1 MEPSFPSNTSLT
13 FHLNSYKGRPH
24 NYLDQAYTKFIHVN
38 FFLTSLNDLMQVT
51 KNSASY
57 WEGKSDAESLQRV
70 YGISFPDP
78 KMLKEW
84 KHFQEEAAKRDHRK
98 IGRCRW
104 GEVASW

>member
-1 MEPSFPSNTSLT
+1 MTVKYMYLYTEKKSRKHPTQRNIELALCFLCVVLPSRSIPFL
-13 FHLNSYKGRPH
+13 HL
-24 NYLDQAYTKFIHVN
+24 
-38 FFLTSLNDLMQVT
+38 QVT

-98 IGRCRW
+98 IGMWRKRGTCKP
-104 GEVASW
+104 S

>member
-1 MEPSFPSNTSLT
+1 M
-13 FHLNSYKGRPH
+13 
-24 NYLDQAYTKFIHVN
+24 
-38 FFLTSLNDLMQVT
+38 T

-98 IGRCRW
+98 IGEWCERGREMGSWWAEKCY
-104 GEVASW
+104 EVLLDDRGNILENLYWSKELESQR

>member
-1 MEPSFPSNTSLT
+1 MYF
-13 FHLNSYKGRPH
+13 G
-24 NYLDQAYTKFIHVN
+24 
-38 FFLTSLNDLMQVT
+38 LTSHNTFLQVT

-98 IGRCRW
+98 IGEW
-104 GEVASW
+104 DEGEVASQWSGECNIVLLVDRGNMSGVC